1 MNVLLVLAHPEP
13 ASLNGSLHRFM
24 RDRLEAQGHSVRTSD
39 LYAMRWKPTLEA
51 ADFPTRDAAAP
62 FDPALDSLRAFET
75 GTQAADIE
83 AEQQKLLWADA
94 VILQFPLWWYSMP
107 AILKGWIERIYA
119 YGFAY
124 GVGEHS
130 DSHWGDRFGEG
141 SMAGKRAMVVTT
153 TGGWASHYA
162 PRGIN
167 GPMDDLL
174 FPIHHGILYYPGFEV
189 LPPYV
194 VHRTGKVDAAAYARI
209 EQELGARMDT
219 LFSTAPIPFRRQ
231 NHGDYE
237 IPALTLRPDIAPGRS
252 GFGVHQVPAEAQAIA
267 EA

>member
-39 LYAMRWKPTLEA
+39 LYAMRWKPALEA
-51 ADFPTRDAAAP
+51 ADFPARDAAAP

-75 GTQAADIE
+75 GTQVADIE

-252 GFGVHQVPAEAQAIA
+252 GFGVHQAPAEAQAA
-267 EA
+267 TEA